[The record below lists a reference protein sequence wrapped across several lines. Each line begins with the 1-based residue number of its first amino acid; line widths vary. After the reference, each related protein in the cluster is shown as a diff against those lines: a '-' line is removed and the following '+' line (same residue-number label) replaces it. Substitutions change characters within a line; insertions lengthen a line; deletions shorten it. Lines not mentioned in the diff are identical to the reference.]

1 MGDTWCSR
9 VLTMFKDR
17 IATVSLPA
25 GKSLTDWLI
34 DTVHYSCQ
42 LLQYRKPDIKLL
54 KTVDVPVRKTL
65 KALSDISDICLAA
78 Q

>member
-1 MGDTWCSR
+1 
-9 VLTMFKDR
+9 MFKDR

-25 GKSLTDWLI
+25 CKSLANWLI

-42 LLQYRKPDIKLL
+42 LPRYRKPDIKIL
-54 KTVDVPVRKTL
+54 KTVDGPVRKRL
-65 KALSDISDICLAA
+65 KALSDISDLCFAA

>member
-17 IATVSLPA
+17 LATVSLPA

-42 LLQYRKPDIKLL
+42 LLRYRKPDIKLL
-54 KTVDVPVRKTL
+54 KTVDGPVRKTL